1 MITYII
7 YTCVCIFFII
17 LKTAVLTNFTV
28 FGNFY
33 DILLPVVLYLG
44 LFRPV
49 TEGLPLVLFCGFC
62 MDSLTGGPFGIY
74 ISMYFWLFIA
84 AKGLIQFF
92 HAQSI
97 LIKPFIVFIGVI
109 VENLMFLTLLTI
121 FDGGNVLPESFV
133 QSAISQSVWAAIT
146 GPFFFLLFDYFHTKF
161 GNWFDEWTFQRKE
174 NG

>member
-1 MITYII
+1 MIYIL
-7 YTCVCIFFII
+7 YTCICVFFIV
-17 LKTAVLTNFTV
+17 LKTAVLVNFPV
-28 FGNFY
+28 FDHFY

-44 LFRPV
+44 LYRPV

-74 ISMYFWLFIA
+74 ISMYFWLFVA
-84 AKGLIQFF
+84 AKGLIQLL

-97 LIKPFIVFIGVI
+97 LIKLFIVFVGVI

-121 FDGGNVLPESFV
+121 FEGKNFLPESFV
-133 QSAISQSVWAAIT
+133 QSAIAQSLWAAAT
-146 GPFFFLLFDYFHTKF
+146 GPFFFPLFDYFQAKF
-161 GNWFDEWTFQRKE
+161 DNWFGEWTFQGKE